1 MAIHETNDEPRG
13 WDTVEV
19 GTSSLRTTDGVY
31 CKSDAMCDSL
41 SDHHDCHLESSDVAL
56 GPDPLP
62 VFGKHNLCTTDR
74 REREW
79 YIHI

>member
-1 MAIHETNDEPRG
+1 M
-13 WDTVEV
+13 EV

-79 YIHI
+79 YIHRHETDGG